1 MQVQSEGYGTIE
13 FEENGDILESQI
25 AILGEDVTI
34 EIEGDKDG
42 VVDAM
47 SRLWRLVHTYQAAL
61 EADLADPSASCGVA
75 MYLDHLLED
84 ADSEKLRAMFNGAT
98 PTKEQLFSRLVPY
111 GIRFNLDESDLFFQV
126 EVGIG
131 NSISDYLICVTLNS
145 QAEIQEVTVES

>member
-1 MQVQSEGYGTIE
+1 MQVESDGYGTIE

-34 EIEGDKDG
+34 EIEGNKDG

-47 SRLWRLVHTYQAAL
+47 SRLWRLVHTYQEAL

-75 MYLDHLLED
+75 MYLEHLLED
-84 ADSEKLRAMFNGAT
+84 ADKEKLQAMFNGAT

-111 GIRFNLDESDLFFQV
+111 GIRINLDERESYFQV
-126 EVGIG
+126 DVGIG
-131 NSISDYLICVTLNS
+131 NNISDYLVCVTLDS
-145 QAEIQEVTVES
+145 QAKIQEVTVES